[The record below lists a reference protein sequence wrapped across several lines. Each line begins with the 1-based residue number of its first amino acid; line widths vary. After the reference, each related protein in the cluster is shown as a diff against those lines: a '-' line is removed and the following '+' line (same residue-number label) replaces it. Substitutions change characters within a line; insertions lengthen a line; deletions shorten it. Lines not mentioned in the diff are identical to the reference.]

1 MANMKKILDE
11 IAEEMEN
18 MSNGEFQIAMEEAE
32 CDDICCILEYAQN
45 PFLEEYAQWRVCYRH
60 MWE

>member
-1 MANMKKILDE
+1 MRSDL
-11 IAEEMEN
+11 AEVTKDIMN
-18 MSNGEFQIAMEEAE
+18 MSDEEFQAAMEEAE
-32 CDDICCILEYAQN
+32 CDDLRWLLEYAQN